1 MFEFLFKKE
10 IIYFFFISYPLHFF
24 IIIMTQLNK
33 SDYPHLSSPVPSDA
47 PPSYDDVVSSHSN
60 LPNTNIRSGNNNH
73 QYILLSPPLQNVH
86 RFQPRKKSFF
96 SPLEESRNWVAM
108 AYLILW
114 DLPYACF
121 CFGWVIGSFI
131 GGFCSLIFPPVGYV
145 LLLFSV
151 YSWRMLARLEIAI
164 LNSISSP
171 SDIALST
178 HTPLPSITRISP
190 PILFSNMNHHHVIPS
205 GRFEYLFSLLKDR
218 FTIRAVIYFAFTK
231 LLISIIVFTLAI
243 TLFALGISFILCLL
257 PFCLRMSRL
266 MVKLEARMAR
276 KHLLD

>member
-1 MFEFLFKKE
+1 
-10 IIYFFFISYPLHFF
+10 
-24 IIIMTQLNK
+24 MTQL
-33 SDYPHLSSPVPSDA
+33 DHPHLSSPVPSDA
-47 PPSYDDVVSSHSN
+47 PPSYDDVISSYSN
-60 LPNTNIRSGNNNH
+60 LPNTNI
-73 QYILLSPPLQNVH
+73 

-96 SPLEESRNWVAM
+96 SPLEEGRNWAAM

-145 LLLFSV
+145 ILLFSV

-178 HTPLPSITRISP
+178 HTPLPSITRVSP
-190 PILFSNMNHHHVIPS
+190 QILFSNMNQYHHVIPS

-218 FTIRAVIYFAFTK
+218 FTIRAVIYFVFTK

-243 TLFALGISFILCLL
+243 TLFALGISFMLCLL

-266 MVKLEARMAR
+266 LVKLEARMVR
-276 KHLLD
+276 KCLLD